1 MTSNNQNIVN
11 NSRDIES
18 DVEWLKNLIDIRLN
32 NYFSIN
38 GESKFPDPPNLVKG
52 QSNYAEWVI
61 HNRLTVFDRV
71 LIICSLANIYCPEIF
86 DKFLINNKGLS
97 KRFTEFGGRHDIQNS
112 RFIPTLETVSFIL
125 FGKKIN
131 PTFLWQSILDD
142 DHILNKISAIHFKSD
157 DSSSL
162 LSVTFSIDETILSL
176 ITTGKKFKP
185 NYSSNFPAKIL
196 KTDLDWNELVL
207 SPVIMDEVENI
218 YTWIKNKDKIINDK
232 VLSKKLNKGYKCLF
246 YGPPGTGKT
255 LTATLLGLRS
265 EKDVYRV
272 DLSQIV
278 SKYVGETEKNLAKIF
293 DIAENK
299 DWILFFDEAESLF
312 SKRTSVSDAKDK
324 FANQQTA
331 YLLQRIEDYS
341 GLVILATNL
350 KPNLDTAFSRRI
362 HSEIFFNLPSYI
374 ERKQLWTKSLSG
386 IVELDPSVINYVA
399 KEFVLSGG
407 SIKNVIQFS
416 WLLSQR
422 KKCKIGKSE
431 IILGIR
437 RELRKEGKSIED

>member
-1 MTSNNQNIVN
+1 MVTSNQNIEN
-11 NSRDIES
+11 NSLAIES
-18 DVEWLKNLIDIRLN
+18 DIEWLKHLIDVRLN

-38 GESKFPDPPNLVKG
+38 GINEFPDPPSLIKSE
-52 QSNYAEWVI
+52 SNYAEWIV
-61 HNRLTVFDRV
+61 NNQLTVFDRA
-71 LIICSLANIYCPEIF
+71 LIVCSLANIYCPEIF
-86 DKFLINNKGLS
+86 DKFLINNKGLN
-97 KRFTEFGGRHDIQNS
+97 KRFTEFGGIHDLQQS

-131 PTFLWQSILDD
+131 STFLWQSILDH
-142 DHILNKISAIHFKSD
+142 DHILNKISAIHFNSD
-157 DSSSL
+157 ANSPL
-162 LSVTFSIDETILSL
+162 LSATFSIDEAILSL
-176 ITTGKKFKP
+176 ITTGKKFQP

-196 KTDLDWNELVL
+196 KTDLEWNELVL

-218 YTWIKNKDKIINDK
+218 YTWINNKHKIINDE

-265 EKDVYRV
+265 ETAVYRV
-272 DLSQIV
+272 DLSQVV

-293 DIAENK
+293 DVAENK

-341 GLVILATNL
+341 GLVILSTNL
-350 KPNLDTAFSRRI
+350 KPNIDTAFSRRI
-362 HSEIFFNLPSYI
+362 HSEIFFSIPSYI
-374 ERKQLWTKSLSG
+374 ERKELWKKSLSG
-386 IVELDPSVINYVA
+386 IIELDSSLINYLA

-431 IILGIR
+431 IITAIR